1 MGKVPGS
8 LEKVNSGIDTPATPE
23 GIRLSVM
30 KELWFPILRNF
41 TALITEKSVEVRDEA
56 LEALIKT
63 FEEHHV
69 HFGEG
74 LWREI
79 FSQVLLPVLE
89 DIRLQVELATR
100 KGNQEQTLHHIT
112 TL

>member
-8 LEKVNSGIDTPATPE
+8 MGKPAGGSEVPATPE
-23 GIRLSVM
+23 AIRLSVM

-41 TALITEKSVEVRDEA
+41 TALMTEKSVEVRDNA
-56 LEALIKT
+56 LEALIQT
-63 FEEHHV
+63 FDDHHA

-79 FSQVLLPVLE
+79 FGQVLLPVLE
-89 DIRLQVELATR
+89 DIRV
-100 KGNQEQTLHHIT
+100 
-112 TL
+112 